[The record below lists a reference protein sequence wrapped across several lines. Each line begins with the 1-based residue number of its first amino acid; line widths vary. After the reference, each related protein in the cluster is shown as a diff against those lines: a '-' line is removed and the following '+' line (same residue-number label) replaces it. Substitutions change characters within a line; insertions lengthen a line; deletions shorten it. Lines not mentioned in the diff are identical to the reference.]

1 MASLCHGDMTMHIAL
16 YGATGKSG
24 SRILTELLS
33 RGHQVTAVVRDPAK
47 LAVRPG
53 FTVVQGDVSSA
64 DGIALKIKGVDA
76 VISAYGPPPD
86 DTDQLLPV
94 TEHFIEAVK
103 ETGTP
108 RFLVV
113 GGAGSLEVAPG
124 VTVIDS
130 GHLPAEWLPIA
141 VSHANAL
148 KLLQKSDINWTYF
161 SPAGFF
167 VPGERTGKFRL
178 GTNQLIANEQSDSRI
193 SLEDYAI
200 ALVDELEKPQF
211 ERARFTI
218 GY

>member
-1 MASLCHGDMTMHIAL
+1 MHIAL

-33 RGHQVTAVVRDPAK
+33 RGHQVTAIVRNTAK
-47 LAVRPG
+47 LAPRPG
-53 FTVVQGDVSSA
+53 LTVIEGNVDSA
-64 DGIALKIKGVDA
+64 EGIASKIKGVDA
-76 VISAYGPPPD
+76 VVSAYAPPAD

-94 TEHFIEAVK
+94 TEHFIQAVK
-103 ETGTP
+103 QTGVP
-108 RFLVV
+108 RLLIV

-124 VTVIDS
+124 ITVIES

-141 VSHANAL
+141 VSHAKVL
-148 KLLQKSDINWTYF
+148 DQVKKSDINWTYF

-167 VPGERTGKFRL
+167 VPGERTGKFRM
-178 GTNQLIANEQSDSRI
+178 GTNQLIANEQGDSRI

-200 ALVDELEKPQF
+200 ALVDELESPKH
-211 ERARFTI
+211 ERQRFTI

>member
-1 MASLCHGDMTMHIAL
+1 MHITL

-24 SRILTELLS
+24 SRILPELLS
-33 RGHQVTAVVRDPAK
+33 RGHQVTAIARNPAK
-47 LAVRPG
+47 LAAQPG
-53 FTVVQGDVSSA
+53 LTVAKGDVSSA
-64 DGIALKIKGVDA
+64 HEIATKIEGVDA
-76 VISAYGPPPD
+76 VVSAYGPPPD

-94 TEHFIEAVK
+94 IEHFIEAVK
-103 ETGTP
+103 EAGSP

-124 VTVIDS
+124 VTGIDS
-130 GHLPAEWLPIA
+130 GHLPAEWMPIA

-167 VPGERTGKFRL
+167 VPGERTEKFRL
-178 GTNQLIANEQSDSRI
+178 GTNQLIVNEQGDSRI

>member
-1 MASLCHGDMTMHIAL
+1 MHIAL

-33 RGHQVTAVVRDPAK
+33 RGHQVTAIVRDPAK
-47 LAVRPG
+47 LAAQPG
-53 FTVVQGDVSSA
+53 LTVVQGDVSSA
-64 DGIALKIKGVDA
+64 AAIAGKIKGADA
-76 VISAYGPPPD
+76 VVSAYAPPAD

-103 ETGTP
+103 QAGNP
-108 RFLVV
+108 RLVIV

-124 VTVIDS
+124 VTVIAS
-130 GHLPAEWLPIA
+130 GHLPAEWMPIA
-141 VSHANAL
+141 VSHEKVL
-148 KLLQKSDINWTYF
+148 EQVRKSDINWTYF
-161 SPAGFF
+161 SPAAFF

-178 GTNQLIANEQSDSRI
+178 GTDQLIANEQHDSRI

-211 ERARFTI
+211 ERRRFTI

>member
-1 MASLCHGDMTMHIAL
+1 MHIAL

-24 SRILTELLS
+24 SRILTELLN
-33 RGHQVTAVVRDPAK
+33 RGHQVTAIARDSSK
-47 LAVRPG
+47 LPVQPG
-53 FTVVQGDVSSA
+53 LTVVKGDVSSPG
-64 DGIALKIKGVDA
+64 GIAEKIKGADA
-76 VISAYGPPPD
+76 VVSAYGPPPD

-94 TEHFIEAVK
+94 TENLIEAVK
-103 ETGTP
+103 DAGVP
-108 RFLVV
+108 RLLIV

-124 VTVIDS
+124 VTVISS
-130 GHLPAEWLPIA
+130 GHIPAEWLPIA
-141 VSHANAL
+141 VSHAKVL
-148 KLLQKSDINWTYF
+148 EIVKKSNINWTYF

-178 GTNQLIANEQSDSRI
+178 GTDQLIANEQGDSRI

-200 ALVDELEKPQF
+200 ALVDELETPKH

>member
-1 MASLCHGDMTMHIAL
+1 MRIAL

-24 SRILTELLS
+24 SRIFTELLT
-33 RGHQVTAVVRDPAK
+33 RGHQVTVIVRDLAK
-47 LAVRPG
+47 LASQPG
-53 FTVVQGDVSSA
+53 LTVVQGDLASV
-64 DGIALKIKGVDA
+64 DDIAASIKGADA
-76 VISAYGPPPD
+76 VISAYAPPPN

-94 TEHFIEAVK
+94 TERLIEAVK
-103 ETGTP
+103 QTGVP
-108 RFLVV
+108 RLLIV

-124 VTVIDS
+124 VTIISS
-130 GHLPAEWLPIA
+130 GHIPAEWLPIA
-141 VSHANAL
+141 VSHAKVL
-148 KLLQKSDINWTYF
+148 EMVKKSNINWTYF

-178 GTNQLIANEQSDSRI
+178 GTDQLIANADGDSRI

-200 ALVDELEKPQF
+200 ALVDELEAPKH

>member
-1 MASLCHGDMTMHIAL
+1 MHIAL

-24 SRILTELLS
+24 SRILNELLS
-33 RGHQVTAVVRDPAK
+33 RGHEVTAIVRDPAK
-47 LAVRPG
+47 LPEQKG
-53 FTVVQGDVSSA
+53 LTIVQGDVSSA
-64 DGIALKIKGVDA
+64 QEIASKIAGADA
-76 VISAYGPPPD
+76 VVSAYGPPAD

-94 TEHFIEAVK
+94 TERLIEGVK
-103 ETGTP
+103 SASIP
-108 RFLVV
+108 RLLVV

-124 VTVIDS
+124 VTIIES

-178 GTNQLIANEQSDSRI
+178 GTNQLIANEQGDSRI

-200 ALVDELEKPQF
+200 ALVDELEMPKH

>member
-1 MASLCHGDMTMHIAL
+1 MKIAL

-33 RGHQVTAVVRDPAK
+33 RGHEVTAVVRDPAK
-47 LAVRPG
+47 LAAQPG
-53 FTVVQGDVSSA
+53 LTVVEGGVSSA
-64 DGIALKIKGVDA
+64 SAIAAKIKGVDA
-76 VISAYGPPPD
+76 VVSAYAPPPE

-94 TEHFIEAVK
+94 TERFIDAVK
-103 ETGTP
+103 EAGDP
-108 RFLVV
+108 RLMVV

-124 VTVIDS
+124 VTIIDS
-130 GHLPAEWLPIA
+130 GHIPAEWLPIA
-141 VSHANAL
+141 RSHAEAL
-148 KLLQKSDINWTYF
+148 KMLQNSTINWTYF

-178 GTNQLIANEQSDSRI
+178 GTNQLIANEKGDSRI

-200 ALVDELEKPQF
+200 ALVDELEKPRF
-211 ERARFTI
+211 ERQRFTI

>member
-1 MASLCHGDMTMHIAL
+1 MHIAL

-33 RGHQVTAVVRDPAK
+33 RGHRVTAVVRDPAK
-47 LAVRPG
+47 LTAQPG
-53 FTVVQGDVSSA
+53 VTVVKGDVSSA
-64 DGIALKIKGVDA
+64 DEIAAKIQGADA
-76 VISAYGPPPD
+76 VVSAYAPPAD

-94 TEHFIEAVK
+94 TERFIDAARATK
-103 ETGTP
+103 TP

-130 GHLPAEWLPIA
+130 GHLPAEWRPIA
-141 VSHANAL
+141 VSHARAL
-148 KLLQKSDINWTYF
+148 ELLKKSDINWTYF

-178 GTNQLIANEQSDSRI
+178 GTNQLIANEQGDSRI

-200 ALVDELEKPQF
+200 ALVDELESPKH
-211 ERARFTI
+211 ERTRFTI